1 MLLGE
6 MTPDR
11 DRMAQVYR
19 YLRDEQRKVGEGFF
33 MVSDAQIAQGASTP
47 RSVLSPAAVACAIS
61 VFRELGLVETHT
73 TFSSDAALRAV
84 RVVPTQDKVELEN
97 SVRYREGLNDQ
108 AIFAQFSTWALDQPV
123 EVLQERI
130 ARPILPACVPV
141 L

>member
-1 MLLGE
+1 MKNYD
-6 MTPDR
+6 T
-11 DRMAQVYR
+11 A
-19 YLRDEQRKVGEGFF
+19 
-33 MVSDAQIAQGASTP
+33 
-47 RSVLSPAAVACAIS
+47 AAVACAIS